1 MALDLSA
8 LDLSVLDHA
17 PRGMVAANQIGI
29 VVALPLDQI
38 EEDPGQPRQ
47 IFNRPELEQLSDSIR
62 ERGVQT
68 PIVVRPSAAGGGMHR
83 IIHGARRY
91 RASKLA
97 GAATIP
103 AIVQAD
109 TRRFDEY
116 SQVIENLQRED
127 LKPIEIAEFIGRRQ
141 AAGDRNGEI
150 ARRLGVRPEF
160 VTWHVALFAAPAP
173 VLTAFHEG
181 RVTGAQQVYRLNL
194 LHERAPD
201 RVQALLA
208 SSAEITQRMITDL
221 AADIDGKA
229 DTAGAAGPV
238 AGESGNA
245 APDGTRSAEDERRPG
260 LRKVTAPGARG
271 GRNDGSAGTL
281 ERDRIDRPLLRAML
295 AGRGVTVQLF
305 RRPLAPGRVFVTTDD
320 GHAEDVELAA
330 LSDLVLTENE
340 T

>member
-8 LDLSVLDHA
+8 LDLSVLDDA
-17 PRGMVAANQIGI
+17 PRGTATANQIGI

-47 IFNRPELEQLSDSIR
+47 IFNRPELEQLADSIR
-62 ERGVQT
+62 ECGVQT
-68 PIVVRPSAAGGGMHR
+68 PIVVRPNAAGDDMHR

-127 LKPIEIAEFIGRRQ
+127 LKPIEVAEFIGRRQ
-141 AAGDRNGEI
+141 AAGDRNGDI

-201 RVQALLA
+201 RVQALLN
-208 SSAEITQRMITDL
+208 SSRDITQRMITDL
-221 AADIDGKA
+221 AAEIDGSA
-229 DTAGAAGPV
+229 AAAGGDARV
-238 AGESGNA
+238 AAEAGTRVSAAARNA
-245 APDGTRSAEDERRPG
+245 ALTRRAGPTPSPEPG
-260 LRKVTAPGARG
+260 GGG
-271 GRNDGSAGTL
+271 GRDDGSAGGPDP
-281 ERDRIDRPLLRAML
+281 DRLDRPVLRATHE
-295 AGRGVTVQLF
+295 GREVTVQLF
-305 RRPLAPGRVFVTTDD
+305 RRPLTRGHAFVVSDD
-320 GHAEDVELAA
+320 GHAQDVELAV
-330 LSDLVLTENE
+330 LSDLVLTDSEA
-340 T
+340 